1 MKKNALA
8 LILFL
13 SSVNLFAQDFQV
25 AVPTAEEISM
35 KRYDKDTSAH
45 ALYLNEYGQGKLA
58 VTNSD
63 NIRLIFTYH
72 AKIKIFDTKG
82 IDKGTV
88 DIPLYNS
95 TDGDATEEVE
105 DLKGFTIYTDANG
118 NAQQVNLDPKTVHK
132 VKLSKNRSSLRFAMP
147 GLKSG
152 CIIEY
157 SYTIISP
164 YWDSFHTWEFQDDAP
179 KIHSEFEAHIP
190 AFWHYNALIRGPLKL
205 TKSIAEAEA
214 DCFSTHGASSGCAHL
229 VYGMNDIP
237 AFIEEDN
244 MTAAKNFLSA
254 IYFELSDFTNPYDG
268 SKKVFT
274 KEWRDLDYEL
284 KHADYFGSQIKRTGL
299 MKPHMLP
306 LIAGKTDDLEK
317 AKAVYEYVQKN
328 MKWNNY
334 YARGSNDGISK
345 AFDNHTGN
353 VGDINLMLVAALS
366 AAGVNTEAVL
376 LSTRPNGVV
385 NKLYPTF
392 EDFNY
397 VIAKV
402 NIGDK
407 IYFLDATDPLL
418 GFGML
423 PLRCINGE
431 GRVMSLDKPSY
442 WLDIKPQQKRS
453 STYSL
458 DLTLQSDGKIKGTL
472 SHFSIGYEA
481 YERRKAIKKF
491 NSVDEYVDHLADGLA
506 KIKIIK
512 SDITNLDSLNM
523 PVSEIYQIEMNSYKD
538 MGASE
543 RLLFN
548 PIIVDRIATNPF
560 KLADRTYPVD
570 WGMPSDSRF
579 VVTMHIPDN
588 YTIESAPK
596 PLAIALPNQ
605 GGRFVTSYDGSDN
618 TFTYSFVTQFGKS
631 VYAREEYPYLKEIYN
646 KIILAEKSELVF
658 KKK

>member
-8 LILFL
+8 LLLFL

-35 KRYDKDTSAH
+35 KKYAKDTSAH
-45 ALYLNEYGQGKLA
+45 ALYLNEYGRGKID
-58 VTNSD
+58 VTNGD
-63 NIRLIFTYH
+63 NIRLFFNYH

-82 IDKGTV
+82 LDKGTV
-88 DIPLYNS
+88 EIPIYNS
-95 TDGDATEEVE
+95 TDEQYFDEVE
-105 DLKGFTIYTDANG
+105 DIKGFTVYTDDNG

-132 VKLSKNRSSLRFAMP
+132 VKLNKNHSALRFAMP

-157 SYTIISP
+157 SYTIVSP
-164 YWDSFHTWEFQDDAP
+164 FWDSFHTWEFQDDAP
-179 KIHSEFEAHIP
+179 KVHSEFEAHIP
-190 AFWHYNALIRGPLKL
+190 AFWHFNALIRGALKL
-205 TKSIAEAEA
+205 NKSIAEAEP
-214 DCFSTHGASSGCAHL
+214 DCFSTHGAKSGCAHL

-237 AFIEEDN
+237 AFIEEDH
-244 MTAAKNFLSA
+244 MTASKNFLSA
-254 IYFELSDFTNPYDG
+254 IYFELSDYTNPYDG
-268 SKKVFT
+268 SKKILS
-274 KEWRDLDYEL
+274 KEWKDVDYDL
-284 KHADYFGSQIKRTGL
+284 KHADYFGSQIKKTNL
-299 MKPHMLP
+299 MKPHILP
-306 LIAGKTDDLEK
+306 VIAGKTNDLEK

-334 YARGSNDGISK
+334 YGRGSYDGISK
-345 AFDNHTGN
+345 AFDNHTGS
-353 VGDINLMLVAALS
+353 VADINLMLVAALN
-366 AAGVNTEAVL
+366 AAGINAEAVL
-376 LSTRPNGVV
+376 LSTRDNGLV
-385 NKLYPTF
+385 NKLYPTV
-392 EDFNY
+392 EDFDY

-407 IYFLDATDPLL
+407 SYFLDATDPLL
-418 GFGML
+418 AFGML

-453 STYSL
+453 DTYSL
-458 DLTLQSDGKIKGTL
+458 DLTLQNDGKIKGTMT
-472 SHFSIGYEA
+472 HFSIGYEA
-481 YERRKAIKKF
+481 YEKRKAIKKF
-491 NSVDEYVDHLADGLA
+491 NSIDEYVDHLADGLT
-506 KIKIIK
+506 KIKILK
-512 SDITNLDSLNM
+512 SEVSNLDSLNT
-523 PVSEIYQIEMNSYKD
+523 PVSEVYQIEMNSYKD

-548 PIIVDRIATNPF
+548 PIIVDRTTTNPF
-560 KLADRTYPVD
+560 KLAERTYPVD

-579 VVTMHIPDN
+579 VVTMHIPEN

-596 PLAIALPNQ
+596 PMALALPNQ
-605 GGRFVTSYDGSDN
+605 GGSFVTSYDGSDN
-618 TFTYSFVTQFGKS
+618 TFTYSFVTRFGKS
-631 VYAREEYPYLKEIYN
+631 VYGTEEYPYLKEIFN

>member
-1 MKKNALA
+1 MKKSIPA
-8 LILFL
+8 
-13 SSVNLFAQDFQV
+13 VNLFAQDFPM
-25 AVPTAEEISM
+25 AVPTADEMSM
-35 KRYDKDTSAH
+35 KTYDKDTSAH
-45 ALYLNEYGQGKLA
+45 ALYLNEYGQGKLN

-63 NIRLIFTYH
+63 NIRLIYNYH

-82 IDKGTV
+82 LDKGTV
-88 DIPLYNS
+88 TIPIYTS
-95 TDGDATEEVE
+95 TDGQYYDEI
-105 DLKGFTIYTDANG
+105 DDIKGVTVYTDDNG
-118 NAQQVNLDPKTVHK
+118 NAQQVNLDPKTVYK
-132 VKLSKNRSSLRFAMP
+132 VKRSKNWSSMRFVLP

-164 YWDSFHTWEFQDDAP
+164 YWDNFHNWEFQDDVP

-190 AFWHYNALIRGPLKL
+190 GFWHYNALIRGPLKL
-205 TKSIAEAEA
+205 TKNIAEAEQ
-214 DCFSTHGASSGCAHL
+214 DCFSTHVASSGCAHL

-254 IYFELSDFTNPYDG
+254 IYFELSDYTNPYDNIR
-268 SKKVFT
+268 KIMT
-274 KEWRDLDYEL
+274 KEWKDVDYEL
-284 KHADYFGSQIKRTGL
+284 KHADYFGSQIKRTSL
-299 MKPHMLP
+299 MKPHILP
-306 LIAGKTDDLEK
+306 LIAGKTDDLDK
-317 AKAVYEYVQKN
+317 AKAVYGYVQKN
-328 MKWNNY
+328 MKWNDY

-345 AFDNHTGN
+345 AFDSHTGN
-353 VGDINLMLVAALS
+353 VADINLLLVAALS
-366 AAGVNTEAVL
+366 TAGINTEAVL
-376 LSTRPNGVV
+376 LSTRENGIV
-385 NKLYPTF
+385 NKLYPTV

-407 IYFLDATDPLL
+407 SYFLDATDPMLA
-418 GFGML
+418 FGML

-458 DLTLQSDGKIKGTL
+458 DLTLQSDGKIKGTMT
-472 SHFSIGYEA
+472 HFSIGYEA
-481 YERRKAIKKF
+481 YEKRKAIKKF
-491 NSVDEYVDHLADGLA
+491 NSVDEYVDHLADGLS

-512 SDITNLDSLNM
+512 SDISNLDSLNT
-523 PVSEIYQIEMNSYKD
+523 PVSEVYQIEINSYKD
-538 MGASE
+538 MGAAD

-548 PIIVDRIATNPF
+548 PILVDRTTTNPF
-560 KLADRTYPVD
+560 KLAERTYPVD
-570 WGMPSDSRF
+570 WGMPSNSRF
-579 VVTMHIPDN
+579 VINMHIPDN

-596 PLAIALPNQ
+596 PVAVALPNQ
-605 GGRFVTSYDGSDN
+605 GGSFITSYDGSDN
-618 TFTYSFVTQFGKS
+618 TFTYSFVTRFGKS
-631 VYAREEYPYLKEIYN
+631 VYGTEEYPYLKEIFN